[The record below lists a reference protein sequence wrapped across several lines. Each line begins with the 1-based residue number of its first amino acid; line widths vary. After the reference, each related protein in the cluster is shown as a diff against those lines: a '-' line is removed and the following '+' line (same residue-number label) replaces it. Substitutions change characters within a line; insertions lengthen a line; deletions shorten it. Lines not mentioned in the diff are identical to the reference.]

1 MQRGEK
7 RRTLIAA
14 GLLTFAVCAGL
25 FLQGGGRSTSERP
38 AREAAFIPSVIPTV
52 ATAAAA
58 EISPWERAAQKV
70 AEDRGEPVGKQA
82 EIDVP
87 SQLRHY
93 SDRRRFLAVQVA
105 EWRAHDL
112 ETPLDYADLAGLIRG
127 GELVEVKPVSDSYIL
142 YGVGGLATGDPFTS
156 FDRSAGKSIALF
168 DRAGLESEYGRI
180 AESAGGLKNEIAALR
195 REVAALPKRERAR
208 RAELRAKID
217 GAEKALKEENRKKA
231 LLDAHYGRPEEQ
243 ARLFDRFAKVAA
255 LAGDFSGRA
264 YDLADAESRERMKVR
279 MLRHLR
285 PEALRVLEEVAA
297 SYREEFDRPLPVS
310 SLVRPVEY
318 QHELSRV
325 NANATRI
332 AAPPHSTGL
341 AFDIFN
347 GYMTA
352 GEQQHVMDDLAR
364 LEDEGRIEVL
374 RENRDHF
381 HVFAFVD
388 GTRPGEELI
397 RKSLDGAAAGN

>member
-1 MQRGEK
+1 M
-7 RRTLIAA
+7 
-14 GLLTFAVCAGL
+14 
-25 FLQGGGRSTSERP
+25 P
-38 AREAAFIPSVIPTV
+38 AV

-58 EISPWERAAQKV
+58 EISPWEKAAQKV

-82 EIDVP
+82 EVDVP
-87 SQLRHY
+87 GELRHY

-105 EWRAHDL
+105 EWREHDL

-127 GELVEVKPVSDSYIL
+127 GELVEVKPVSDSYVL

-156 FDRSAGKSIALF
+156 FDSGNGKSVPLF

-180 AESAGGLKNEIAALR
+180 AESAGGLKNEITALR
-195 REVAALPKRERAR
+195 REAAALPLRERTR
-208 RAELRAKID
+208 RAELRAKLA
-217 GAEKALKEENRKKA
+217 GAGKALKEENEKKA

-243 ARLFDRFAKVAA
+243 TRLFDRFGKVAA
-255 LAGDFSGRA
+255 LADDFSGRA
-264 YDLADAESRERMKVR
+264 YDLADGESRERMKVR

-285 PEALRVLEEVAA
+285 PAALRVLEEVAA
-297 SYREEFDRPLPVS
+297 SYRDEFDRPLPVS

-318 QHELSRV
+318 QHALSKV

-352 GEQQHVMDDLAR
+352 GEQQHVMADLAR
-364 LEDEGRIEVL
+364 LKDEGRIEVL

-381 HVFAFVD
+381 HVFAFID
-388 GTRPGEELI
+388 GARPGEELI
-397 RKSLDGAAAGN
+397 RQSLGRAAGSE